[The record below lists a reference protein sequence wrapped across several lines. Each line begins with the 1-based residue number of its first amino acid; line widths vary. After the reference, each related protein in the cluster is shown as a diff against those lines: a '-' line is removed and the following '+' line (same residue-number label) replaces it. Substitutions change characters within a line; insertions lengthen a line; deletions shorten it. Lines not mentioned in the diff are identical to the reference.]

1 MIAANID
8 VSQFKEE
15 TEDEKKERWGHPT
28 YDVKQLLTEQGLKE
42 SIAKLEEK
50 KIDDQLFWELNEGE
64 FESQLEVKIYGQRK
78 LLMERIQELKD
89 EH

>member
-28 YDVKQLLTEQGLKE
+28 YDIKQLLTEQGLKE

>member
-15 TEDEKKERWGHPT
+15 TEEEKKERWGHPT
-28 YDVKQLLTEQGLKE
+28 YDIKQLLTEQGLKE